1 MATLQIGARLGSY
14 EIRSLIGTGG
24 MGEVYRAHDTRLDRD
39 VAIKALHI
47 AGGDDARS
55 RLWREARAAA
65 SVNHPAVCQI
75 YEVHEIGERVFIAM
89 ELLDGEPLNMRLA
102 KGPVA
107 LPEAA
112 GIALAILS
120 ALDALHQRG
129 IVHRDLKPSNI
140 FVTSHGVKLVD
151 FGLARASS
159 GASELEQTMTRA
171 DLAAGTP
178 RYMAPEQWAAGLPD
192 PRADLFALGVL
203 VFEMLAGKPA
213 FAGKTAIEIHHAVM
227 TTQPPALAGSPAVVA
242 VDGVIHRAIEKRPE
256 NRYLSASVMAEAL
269 RAAMAVGDSMG
280 PSTSVPSV
288 RPTTRLIALP
298 FRMLRPDADL
308 DFLSFSLPDAVT
320 ASLAGLESLVVRS
333 TVAGAKFGDQPDLN
347 KLASEIGVDAVVCGT
362 LLRAGDQVRVSA
374 QLIEV
379 PAATIAWSKSVQVG
393 LRDLFQ
399 VQDELASAI
408 VESLSIPLSLR
419 EQRQLHRD
427 VPASA
432 RAYEFYLRANQIAY
446 DTTKWSVARDLYRS
460 ALDDDPNYAPAW
472 AKFGRVLR
480 VIAKYGVEDVDDYL
494 RQAEAAFRRALEL
507 NPDLGLAHSLYTYF
521 EVESLGRSAQA
532 MARLLERAQSRPADP
547 DLFAG
552 LVLACRYCGLLQASI
567 AADRE
572 ARRLDPG
579 IRTSVMWTYFMLGDW
594 QRAIA
599 SDVDDMRFAP
609 KMSCRL

>member
-1 MATLQIGARLGSY
+1 
-14 EIRSLIGTGG
+14 
-24 MGEVYRAHDTRLDRD
+24 MGDVYRAHDTRLDRD

-47 AGGDDARS
+47 AGGDEARS

-65 SVNHPAVCQI
+65 SVNHPAICQI
-75 YEVHEIGERVFIAM
+75 YEVHEVGERVFIAM
-89 ELLDGEPLNMRLA
+89 ELLDGEPLNIRLA
-102 KGPVA
+102 TGPVA
-107 LPEAA
+107 LPEAV
-112 GIALAILS
+112 GIALTILS
-120 ALDALHQRG
+120 ALDTLHQRG

-192 PRADLFALGVL
+192 PRADLFALGAL
-203 VFEMLAGKPA
+203 LFEMLAGKPA
-213 FAGKTAIEIHHAVM
+213 FAGATAVEIHDAVM
-227 TTQPPALAGSPAVVA
+227 TTHPPALAGSPVVVA

-256 NRYLSASVMAEAL
+256 NRYPSASVMAEAL
-269 RAAMAVGDSMG
+269 RGAMAVGDSMG
-280 PSTSVPSV
+280 LSTSV

-347 KLASEIGVDAVVCGT
+347 TLASEIGVDAVVCGT
-362 LLRAGDQVRVSA
+362 LLRVGDQVRVSA
-374 QLIEV
+374 QLVEV
-379 PAATIAWSKSVQVG
+379 PTATIAWSKSVQVG

-399 VQDELASAI
+399 VQDALASAI

-432 RAYEFYLRANQIAY
+432 RAYEFYLLANQNAY
-446 DTTKWSVARDLYRS
+446 DTTKWSVARDLYKS

-472 AKFGRVLR
+472 ARLGRVLR
-480 VIAKYGVEDVDDYL
+480 VLAKYGVEDVGDYL
-494 RQAEAAFRRALEL
+494 RQAEAV
-507 NPDLGLAHSLYTYF
+507 G
-521 EVESLGRSAQA
+521 GRS
-532 MARLLERAQSRPADP
+532 S
-547 DLFAG
+547 
-552 LVLACRYCGLLQASI
+552 
-567 AADRE
+567 
-572 ARRLDPG
+572 
-579 IRTSVMWTYFMLGDW
+579 
-594 QRAIA
+594 
-599 SDVDDMRFAP
+599 
-609 KMSCRL
+609 